1 MRRGCRLIFKLR
13 ALMAK
18 PRSLPRIQ
26 VLWQLLPF
34 ALNELGCVLSPRSGV
49 SLDVLDSLKNSLMG
63 GAPSPLAAFLPCCE

>member
-1 MRRGCRLIFKLR
+1 
-13 ALMAK
+13 MAK